1 MEITGSAIIGLFIM
15 CLSWKEEEKMPL
27 ICITVIL
34 LVLGLVVLNFGFVHI
49 VDYSAKVRTI
59 VFWTM
64 NIVAGILL
72 MDMIVSGGKYI
83 HWVYFGVVYDAAWYV
98 VAIKPSRD
106 YIYLREVI
114 SKEEDITLFVSAILI
129 CIGLP
134 MVGRQIA
141 DFFLLKA
148 M

>member
-1 MEITGSAIIGLFIM
+1 MEITGSAMIGLLMMFFG
-15 CLSWKEEEKMPL
+15 WKEEKMSL

-34 LVLGLVVLNFGFVHI
+34 LVLELVVLNFGFIHI
-49 VDYSAKVRTI
+49 VDYPPKVRTT

-83 HWVYFGVVYDAAWYV
+83 HWVYFSVVYDAAWYV
-98 VAIKPSRD
+98 VLIKPARD
-106 YIYLREVI
+106 YIYRREVI
-114 SKEEDITLFVSAILI
+114 SKWEDITLFVSAILI

-134 MVGRQIA
+134 MAGRQIEE
-141 DFFLLKA
+141 FLFI
-148 M
+148 